1 MFKVHVVCL
10 FFTSSDLTLWF
21 FTWEISPGLLEGKC
35 KEDGK
40 EGKTDLEKDL
50 TEKERN
56 RGWKEKGKRMI
67 VRMMISW
74 QWLNINNFN

>member
-1 MFKVHVVCL
+1 MPFFK
-10 FFTSSDLTLWF
+10 SSDFTLWF
-21 FTWEISPGLLEGKC
+21 FTWEISPGLFEGKC
-35 KEDGK
+35 KEDGIK